1 MDGGG
6 EAPQVSSG
14 GPRRHVGGEFDGWF
28 TWAGNDAFEDQSG
41 PYFFVKSR
49 TARSSAPFGPSRST

>member
-28 TWAGNDAFEDQSG
+28 TWSGNDAFEDQSG
-41 PYFFVKSR
+41 PYFFREEADGSILCAFR
-49 TARSSAPFGPSRST
+49 AEPST